1 MLPINKLV
9 RYGLI
14 GCFAALIAV
23 AGCTKRPSEDELAR
37 LEEARMSAEAAEQ
50 KLAELK
56 RERMELEATLQQK
69 QEELRKHEEERDYLK
84 QKMGQ

>member
-1 MLPINKLV
+1 MLPLNKLV

-14 GCFAALIAV
+14 GCFSAMVLLG
-23 AGCTKRPSEDELAR
+23 GCTKRPSQDELAR
-37 LEEARMSAEAAEQ
+37 LEEARTAAEAAEN

-69 QEELRKHEEERDYLK
+69 QEELKKREEERDDVK
-84 QKMGQ
+84 QKMGK